1 MPHTGRT
8 SDGAVRPDDLVAIAD
23 RAGPFATVWV
33 ERAGTGEWGAQADQ
47 TAGNDA
53 MSVLADAGAP
63 EQACGAI
70 ATALDGVEP
79 SARGAVVVADASE
92 VLLVEALPEPPR
104 AQIARWSQLPSLSA
118 VLEHRQSL
126 IRAIV
131 VLADRAGADIVVH
144 GPGGDEL
151 SSSVEG
157 EDYPIT
163 KSAPGGWSQS
173 RYQQRAEDSWEQN
186 AGAVAERVGEIAT
199 RLSPDLVVV
208 GGDVRAVE
216 LVQERLP
223 DELRAMARTIVPGR
237 AADGSEEQR
246 DDEIVR
252 LTNTAIAEDT
262 VALLQAFQDLSGQ
275 AARAAN
281 GPDAVL
287 AALQKSQV
295 EVLLVHDDADDDRT
309 AWFAA
314 EAGMVAMTNDEAS
327 ALGAS
332 EPVEARLID
341 VAVNAAL
348 RTGAAIRI
356 VPDAAAIEDGIAA
369 TLRWSTD
376 ER

>member
-8 SDGAVRPDDLVAIAD
+8 SDGAVRPEDLVSVAD
-23 RAGPFATVWV
+23 RPGPFASLWV

-47 TAGNDA
+47 AAGADA
-53 MSVLADAGAP
+53 LSALADAGAP
-63 EQACGAI
+63 DEAGRAI
-70 ATALDGVEP
+70 SAALDDLDA
-79 SARGAVVVADASE
+79 SARGAVVIADSSQ
-92 VLLVEALPEPPR
+92 VLLVEELPEPPR
-104 AQIARWSQLPSLSA
+104 AQVARWSLLPSLSA

-131 VLADRAGADIVVH
+131 VLADRTGADIVVH
-144 GPGGDEL
+144 GPGGDEF
-151 SSSVEG
+151 SGSVEG
-157 EDYPIT
+157 DDHPIT

-199 RLSPDLVVV
+199 RLSPDLVVI

-223 DELRAMARTIVPGR
+223 DELRAMTRTIVPGR
-237 AADGSEEQR
+237 AADGSDDQR

-262 VALLQAFQDLSGQ
+262 VALLQAFQDLGGQ

-281 GPDAVL
+281 GPAAVL

-295 EVLLVHDDADDDRT
+295 EVLLVHDDASDERT
-309 AWFAA
+309 AWFAT
-314 EAGMVAMTNDEAS
+314 EAGMVAMTKDDVT
-327 ALGAS
+327 ALGGS
-332 EPVEARLID
+332 DPEQARLVD
-341 VAVNAAL
+341 VAIHAAL
-348 RTGAAIRI
+348 RTGAAIRV

-369 TLRWSTD
+369 ILRWSTD
-376 ER
+376 